1 MTNISP
7 RGRPD
12 FILLILTILL
22 VGIGLVMVFSSSFT
36 MATYKHQNALFYIF
50 KQGWFAAAGLFL
62 MLFMMGVPFKRWK
75 NIAPI
80 LLLLSLIL
88 LILVLIVGVSINGAK
103 RWIMLGGVSLQPS
116 EWTKL
121 SLILYLA
128 ALISNKGERI
138 RDFKKGLLPIL
149 VVSGLILVLVML
161 QPDFGTMS
169 ILCIITLACII
180 VGGANL
186 RHVLWIGLG
195 VLPILAYMAIS
206 KSYRIQ
212 RLTSFLNPL
221 VDPTDSGYQVV
232 QSLTALGHGGF
243 TGTGLGGS
251 VQKLLYLPEA
261 HTDFIFAI
269 IGEEFGFIGS
279 FLFINLFFGL
289 LSRGFLIAIKSQ
301 DLFGLI
307 TGMGIVTMI
316 FVQFALN
323 VGAAV
328 GILPVTGVPLPFIS
342 YGGSALLTN
351 MAAVGLLLSIS
362 RENNRLRAERKNR
375 KSLKKR
381 TQLTLIK

>member
-1 MTNISP
+1 MSNIKP

-22 VGIGLVMVFSSSFT
+22 VGFGLIMVFSASST
-36 MATYKHQNALFYIF
+36 LAVYKHQEAMFYIYR
-50 KQGWFAAAGLFL
+50 QGLFAAIGLFL
-62 MLFMMGVPFKRWK
+62 MLFLMGIPFIRWK
-75 NIAPI
+75 KIAPI
-80 LLLLSLIL
+80 LLLFTLIL
-88 LILVLIVGVSINGAK
+88 LILVLIIGASINGAK
-103 RWIMLGGVSLQPS
+103 RWIVLGSFNLQPS

-149 VVSGLILVLVML
+149 VVAGIVIVLIML

-169 ILCIITLACII
+169 IICIITLACMI

-186 RHVLWIGLG
+186 RHIMLLGLSA
-195 VLPILAYMAIS
+195 LPFLAYVAMS

-221 VDPTDSGYQVV
+221 ADPTNTGYQIL
-232 QSLTALGHGGF
+232 QSLMALGHGGL

-251 VQKLLYLPEA
+251 VQKLQYLPEA

-269 IGEEFGFIGS
+269 IGEEFGFVGS
-279 FLFINLFFGL
+279 FLFIVLFFWL
-289 LSRGFLIAIKSQ
+289 LSRGFLIALKSQ
-301 DLFGLI
+301 DLFRLI
-307 TGMGIVTMI
+307 AGIGIVIMI
-316 FVQFALN
+316 FIQFALN
-323 VGAAV
+323 VGAVV

-362 RENNRLRAERKNR
+362 RENNRLLAEQK
-375 KSLKKR
+375 L
-381 TQLTLIK
+381 

>member
-269 IGEEFGFIGS
+269 IGEEFGFIGF